1 MVFYKRTVDL
11 AYDSIND
18 TPNIEADA
26 KEESLKKKAKL
37 NPLTTNVA
45 LLHKNTVEIEKLE
58 RKLGELNRELYH
70 LEFRTHNVCKL
81 DKYNGLKLIQKDNDI
96 SDIRNYELCKKRV
109 SIEKLVKM
117 LLDHEYVI
125 EDIKYYWEN
134 QRDIRVWNT
143 KQLKYE
149 KTREIWK
156 KLEKEKTYQ
165 LAASNT

>member
-109 SIEKLVKM
+109 PDSFGCLWYIAAWQLRLLQPMRTIINTMLSIG
-117 LLDHEYVI
+117 YV
-125 EDIKYYWEN
+125 
-134 QRDIRVWNT
+134 
-143 KQLKYE
+143 
-149 KTREIWK
+149 
-156 KLEKEKTYQ
+156 
-165 LAASNT
+165 ASR

>member
-70 LEFRTHNVCKL
+70 LEFRTHNVSLRKMIMIANHNL
-81 DKYNGLKLIQKDNDI
+81 
-96 SDIRNYELCKKRV
+96 SKKF
-109 SIEKLVKM
+109 IFAK
-117 LLDHEYVI
+117 
-125 EDIKYYWEN
+125 
-134 QRDIRVWNT
+134 
-143 KQLKYE
+143 
-149 KTREIWK
+149 
-156 KLEKEKTYQ
+156 
-165 LAASNT
+165 